1 MGAIFFL
8 LIISICSLSNGLFQ
22 GHIRN
27 PVRPSLI
34 KNPPPRDDPPKEW
47 RWDQVNGMNY
57 LTVTRNQH
65 IPQCK
70 IKSINEKFREI
81 SQKFCDIEE

>member
-1 MGAIFFL
+1 MGATFFL

-81 SQKFCDIEE
+81 SQNYGKF